1 MLSLSLSIAI
11 SELPRRYDL
20 INVVTL
26 HTTLLAS
33 GSLTYAV
40 RPECLL
46 DLNSRPQWRLIS
58 FSHVSFR
65 YFFS

>member
-46 DLNSRPQWRLIS
+46 DLNSRPQ
-58 FSHVSFR
+58 
-65 YFFS
+65 